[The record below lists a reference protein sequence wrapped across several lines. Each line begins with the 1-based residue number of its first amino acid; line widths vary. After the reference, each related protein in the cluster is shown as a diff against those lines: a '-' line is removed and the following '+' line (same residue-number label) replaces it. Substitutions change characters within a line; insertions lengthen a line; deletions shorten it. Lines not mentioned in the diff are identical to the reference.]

1 MTPSVPR
8 ASCPPDLVACNYVTS
23 RNEIGKKAMTDQSS
37 PAMNVDAG
45 KGGFISKVIGP
56 KKRWRAYKARVR
68 QLPENY
74 RTAVD
79 AIERYL
85 RHFVPADGDRAA
97 SEFEDLADVFAR
109 AAADGTPIRQIVGD
123 DPAEFV
129 EASAQNYTKGGYAP
143 DRERNRLTSA
153 IARAAGDDTE
163 NEKSAV

>member
-1 MTPSVPR
+1 
-8 ASCPPDLVACNYVTS
+8 VACNYVTS

-37 PAMNVDAG
+37 PAINADAG

-56 KKRWRAYKARVR
+56 KKRWRVYKARVR

-79 AIERYL
+79 ASERYL
-85 RHFVPADGDRAA
+85 MHFVPADGDSAV
-97 SEFEDLADVFAR
+97 SEFEHLADLFER

-129 EASAQNYTKGGYAP
+129 EAFAQNTTKGGYVP
-143 DRERNRLTSA
+143 DRERKRLTSA
-153 IARAAGDDTE
+153 IARAAADDTG

>member
-1 MTPSVPR
+1 VPLQ
-8 ASCPPDLVACNYVTS
+8 PHDIKNP
-23 RNEIGKKAMTDQSS
+23 IGKKAMTDQSS
-37 PAMNVDAG
+37 PAINADAG

-56 KKRWRAYKARVR
+56 KQRWRAYKARVR

-85 RHFVPADGDRAA
+85 MHFVPADGDSAA
-97 SEFEDLADVFAR
+97 SEFEDLADLFER

-129 EASAQNYTKGGYAP
+129 EAFAQNYTKGGYVP
-143 DRERNRLTSA
+143 DRERHRLNSA
-153 IARAAGDDTE
+153 IARAAGDDTG
-163 NEKSAV
+163 NEKRAA